1 MITLRVRL
9 VALFVLMALVV
20 AAVIVIAVERFSA
33 DQVMRLAMQT
43 GLSEADAQAM
53 FDSAVGRV
61 VVIGAVVGVLLGALA
76 AWWLMV
82 RLLGPLRRLTDATR
96 AVAGGDLRARVA
108 APPDPELRDLAD
120 AFNGMA
126 DSLERAEELRR
137 RLVEDVAHELRTPLT
152 SLRGYTEALADGVAE
167 PTPAM
172 LRTLHEEMLRL
183 SRLVEQLDL
192 LARGDPAGRALA
204 MAPLDLPAIV
214 TRATEIASPDLAGR
228 GVTLRVDCAPD
239 LPPVRGDA
247 DAIGQVVGNL
257 LQNAVRYTDD
267 GGSVTVDVASVPGEG
282 VRTTVTNSGAPIP
295 PDELPLI
302 WERLYRVDRSRD
314 RASGGSGIGL
324 AIVRDI
330 VRAHGGAV
338 GAASANGR
346 TEVWFTLPAA

>member
-1 MITLRVRL
+1 
-9 VALFVLMALVV
+9 MALVV
-20 AAVIVIAVERFSA
+20 AAVIVVAVRRFSA
-33 DQVMRLAMQT
+33 DQVMRLAMET

-61 VVIGAVVGVLLGALA
+61 VLIGAIVGVVLGALA

-96 AVAGGDLRARVA
+96 AVAAGDLAARVP

-126 DSLERAEELRR
+126 DSLQRAEELRR

-167 PTPAM
+167 PTPDM
-172 LRTLHEEMLRL
+172 LRILHEEMLRL
-183 SRLVEQLDL
+183 SRLVEQLDR
-192 LARGDPAGRALA
+192 LARGDPAGRSLV
-204 MAPLDLPAIV
+204 MAPLDLPSIV
-214 TRATEIASPDLAGR
+214 ARATEIVAPDLAAR
-228 GVTLRVDCAPD
+228 GVALDVTCEPEIPAV
-239 LPPVRGDA
+239 VGDT
-247 DAIGQVVGNL
+247 DAIGQVIGNL

-267 GGSVTVDVASVPGEG
+267 GGAVSVTVAPDIGA
-282 VRTTVTNSGAPIP
+282 VRTTVTNTGPPIP

-302 WERLYRVDRSRD
+302 WERLYRVDPSRD

-338 GAASANGR
+338 GATSGDGR
-346 TEVWFTLPAA
+346 TAVWFTLPSA

>member
-1 MITLRVRL
+1 VITLRIRL

-20 AAVIVIAVERFSA
+20 AGVIVIAVERFSA

-53 FDSAVGRV
+53 FDSAVSRV
-61 VVIGAVVGVLLGALA
+61 VVIGALVGVLLGSLA

-96 AVAGGDLRARVA
+96 AVAAGDLRARVA
-108 APPDPELRDLAD
+108 APPDPELRELAD

-126 DSLERAEELRR
+126 GSLQRAEELRR

-167 PTPAM
+167 PTPEM
-172 LRTLHEEMLRL
+172 LRILHEEMLRL
-183 SRLVEQLDL
+183 ARLVEQLDL

-204 MAPLDLPAIV
+204 MAPLDLRAIV
-214 TRATEIASPDLAGR
+214 ARATEIVAPDLAAR
-228 GVTLRVDCAPD
+228 GVALDVHCEPG
-239 LPPVRGDA
+239 LPGVRGDA

-267 GGSVTVDVASVPGEG
+267 GGSVNVEVARGPTGE
-282 VRTTVTNSGAPIP
+282 VRTTVANTGAPIP
-295 PDELPLI
+295 ADELPLI

-330 VRAHGGAV
+330 VRAHGGDV
-338 GAASANGR
+338 GAASTAGR
-346 TEVWFTLPAA
+346 TDVWFTLPAS

>member
-1 MITLRVRL
+1 VITLRVRL

-20 AAVIVIAVERFSA
+20 AAVIVVAVQRFSA
-33 DQVMRLAMQT
+33 DQVMRLAMET

-61 VVIGAVVGVLLGALA
+61 VLIGAIVGVVLGSLA

-96 AVAGGDLRARVA
+96 AVAAGDLAARVP

-126 DSLERAEELRR
+126 DSLQRAEELRR

-167 PTPAM
+167 PTPDM
-172 LRTLHEEMLRL
+172 LRILHEEMLRL
-183 SRLVEQLDL
+183 SRLVEQLDF
-192 LARGDPAGRALA
+192 LARGDPAGRPLA

-214 TRATEIASPDLAGR
+214 ARATEIVAPDLATR
-228 GVTLRVDCAPD
+228 GVALDVSCAPA
-239 LPPVRGDA
+239 LAPVRGDA

-267 GGSVTVDVASVPGEG
+267 GGAVTVAVAPDEG
-282 VRTTVTNSGAPIP
+282 AVRTTVTNSGTPIP
-295 PDELPLI
+295 PEELPLI

-330 VRAHGGAV
+330 VRAHGGEV
-338 GAASANGR
+338 GATSAMGR
-346 TEVWFTLPAA
+346 TEVWFTLPTA

>member
-1 MITLRVRL
+1 MITLRLRL

-33 DQVMRLAMQT
+33 DQVMRLAMET

-53 FDSAVGRV
+53 FDSAVSRV
-61 VVIGAVVGVLLGALA
+61 VVIGALVGVILGSLA

-96 AVAGGDLRARVA
+96 AVAAGDLRARVA
-108 APPDPELRDLAD
+108 APPDPELRELAD

-126 DSLERAEELRR
+126 DSLQRAEELRR

-167 PTPAM
+167 PTPEM
-172 LRTLHEEMLRL
+172 LRILHEEMLRL
-183 SRLVEQLDL
+183 ARLVEQLDL

-214 TRATEIASPDLAGR
+214 ARATDIVAPDLAGR
-228 GVTLRVDCAPD
+228 GITLDVHCEPD
-239 LPPVRGDA
+239 LPSVRGDA

-267 GGSVTVDVASVPGEG
+267 GGSVTVQVSRRATGE
-282 VRTTVTNSGAPIP
+282 VRTTVANTGASIP

-330 VRAHGGAV
+330 VRAHGGDV
-338 GAASANGR
+338 GAASTDGR
-346 TEVWFTLPAA
+346 TEVWFTLPAS

>member
-1 MITLRVRL
+1 VITLRIRL

-61 VVIGAVVGVLLGALA
+61 VVIGAVVGVVLGALA

-96 AVAGGDLRARVA
+96 AVAGGDLRARVS

-167 PTPAM
+167 PTPEM

-239 LPPVRGDA
+239 LPAVRGDA

-257 LQNAVRYTDD
+257 LQNAVRYTND
-267 GGSVTVDVASVPGEG
+267 GGSVTVDVTSMPGKG
-282 VRTTVTNSGAPIP
+282 VRTTVTNTGMPIP